1 MTRRLVRFAPFL
13 LLLLAGCVT
22 YSDDYYRDGYY
33 SDGGYYYPAE
43 DGYGDYYAGPDYDDY
58 DYYDDFG
65 YYSQSPFWGSGHY
78 GCGAWSSC
86 SPYWSSYYRRPY
98 SGWSL
103 SFGSHWSSWGYWG
116 GYGHHWSPW
125 YGYGHYRPRPPVY
138 TPPPPR
144 PIDTAH
150 GVGGVRPTPMPRT
163 DFRDRY
169 PDGKPY
175 APGDG
180 RVMPRGDFRGSGGK
194 PYAPGD
200 GRLAPRPQ
208 PDPAERPARPMPR
221 SDFRDDR
228 QNGKGY
234 GPGDGRVMP
243 QPAPRYGTRNPGGTS
258 APPTESVVSPQP
270 RPVPRS
276 DFRGNGSGKSYAPSD
291 RRVMP
296 QPQPAA
302 QSRYERPMV
311 RETTRPSA
319 PSPRYQAPAV
329 RQPAPAPRYERPVAR
344 ETARP
349 APAPREA
356 PPSRPTRETRS
367 SSQNGTR
374 DDEP

>member
-1 MTRRLVRFAPFL
+1 MTRRLVRFAPLL

-22 YSDDYYRDGYY
+22 YTDGYYRDGYY

-43 DGYGDYYAGPDYDDY
+43 DGYGDYYAGQDYDDY
-58 DYYDDFG
+58 DYYDYG
-65 YYSQSPFWGSGHY
+65 YSSYTPFWSLSRY
-78 GCGAWSSC
+78 GCGAWANC
-86 SPYWSSYYRRPY
+86 SPYWNSYYRRPY

-103 SFGSHWSSWGYWG
+103 SFGNHWSWGYWG
-116 GYGHHWSPW
+116 WYGHHWSPW
-125 YGYGHYRPRPPVY
+125 YDHGHYRTRPPVY
-138 TPPPPR
+138 SPPPPR

-150 GVGGVRPTPMPRT
+150 GVGGVRPQPMPRS
-163 DFRDRY
+163 DFRDGY
-169 PDGKPY
+169 PGGKPY
-175 APGDG
+175 APGDR
-180 RVMPRGDFRGSGGK
+180 RVMPRGDFRGPGGK
-194 PYAPGD
+194 PYTPGD

-208 PDPAERPARPMPR
+208 PDPAERPARPVPR

-234 GPGDGRVMP
+234 GPGDG
-243 QPAPRYGTRNPGGTS
+243 
-258 APPTESVVSPQP
+258 
-270 RPVPRS
+270 
-276 DFRGNGSGKSYAPSD
+276 
-291 RRVMP
+291 RVMP

-319 PSPRYQAPAV
+319 PPARYQAPAV

-344 ETARP
+344 EAARP
-349 APAPREA
+349 APAPAPRQA
-356 PPSRPTRETRS
+356 PPPRPTRETRS

>member
-1 MTRRLVRFAPFL
+1 
-13 LLLLAGCVT
+13 
-22 YSDDYYRDGYY
+22 
-33 SDGGYYYPAE
+33 
-43 DGYGDYYAGPDYDDY
+43 
-58 DYYDDFG
+58 
-65 YYSQSPFWGSGHY
+65 
-78 GCGAWSSC
+78 
-86 SPYWSSYYRRPY
+86 
-98 SGWSL
+98 
-103 SFGSHWSSWGYWG
+103 
-116 GYGHHWSPW
+116 
-125 YGYGHYRPRPPVY
+125 
-138 TPPPPR
+138 
-144 PIDTAH
+144 
-150 GVGGVRPTPMPRT
+150 
-163 DFRDRY
+163 
-169 PDGKPY
+169 
-175 APGDG
+175 
-180 RVMPRGDFRGSGGK
+180 MPRGDFRGSGGK

-208 PDPAERPARPMPR
+208 PDPAERPARPVPR

-374 DDEP
+374 DDEPWAQAAFRPLRRPPGRRILRPWLTQRVALWREPCPRIACSAPGTRSPGFPLFQDPPGADFLPIRRVTPRIPVPEAKKRAGSSPPGATSPGIPVTRLTSPCSVWSTPPGVWPWQVP